1 MNGTEEDRQTLLVE
15 TDDDSSCGK
24 FVWVVVMLGFTS
36 EEDKTKILKL
46 SLAWSIYTCN
56 DIKKY
61 FIYTQ

>member
-15 TDDDSSCGK
+15 ADDDSSCGE

-36 EEDKTKILKL
+36 EEDKTKILKF
-46 SLAWSIYTCN
+46 SLARSIYTCN